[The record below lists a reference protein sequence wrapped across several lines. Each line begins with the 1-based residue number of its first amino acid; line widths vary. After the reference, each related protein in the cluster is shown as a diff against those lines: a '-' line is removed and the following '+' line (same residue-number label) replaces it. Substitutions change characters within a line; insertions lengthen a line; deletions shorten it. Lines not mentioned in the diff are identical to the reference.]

1 MTVFKTTFLALA
13 STSLLALAPLASAN
27 YVGSGKTIQAS
38 TSTGTGYTFGE
49 IAGGITGGPVR
60 STYLD
65 GSTTATY
72 FYRKGVRNFERG
84 NIEKAEKAFEAVL
97 RTNGLDRQAYLYLAK
112 INAQKGDLNKTQKY
126 TEAYH
131 SYGSK

>member
-27 YVGSGKTIQAS
+27 YVGSGKTIQES
-38 TSTGTGYTFGE
+38 TFTGTGYTFGE
-49 IAGGITGGPVR
+49 IAGGIKGGLLR

-72 FYRKGVRNFERG
+72 FYRK
-84 NIEKAEKAFEAVL
+84 AVS
-97 RTNGLDRQAYLYLAK
+97 
-112 INAQKGDLNKTQKY
+112 Y
-126 TEAYH
+126 TH
-131 SYGSK
+131 LTLPTILLV

>member
-1 MTVFKTTFLALA
+1 M
-13 STSLLALAPLASAN
+13 
-27 YVGSGKTIQAS
+27 GSGKTIQES
-38 TSTGTGYTFGE
+38 TFTGTGYTFGE
-49 IAGGITGGPVR
+49 IAGGIKGGLLR

>member
-49 IAGGITGGPVR
+49 IAGGIKGGPVR
-60 STYLD
+60 STYLN

>member
-27 YVGSGKTIQAS
+27 YVGSGKAIQAS
-38 TSTGTGYTFGE
+38 TYTGTGYTFGE
-49 IAGGITGGPVR
+49 NVRGTPGGPVR

-97 RTNGLDRQAYLYLAK
+97 RLSL
-112 INAQKGDLNKTQKY
+112 I
-126 TEAYH
+126 H
-131 SYGSK
+131 I

>member
-1 MTVFKTTFLALA
+1 MTVFKSTFLALA

-27 YVGSGKTIQAS
+27 YVGSGKTIQES
-38 TSTGTGYTFGE
+38 TFTGTGYTFGE
-49 IAGGITGGPVR
+49 IAGGIKGGLLR

-126 TEAYH
+126 TEAYN
-131 SYGSK
+131 SFGSK